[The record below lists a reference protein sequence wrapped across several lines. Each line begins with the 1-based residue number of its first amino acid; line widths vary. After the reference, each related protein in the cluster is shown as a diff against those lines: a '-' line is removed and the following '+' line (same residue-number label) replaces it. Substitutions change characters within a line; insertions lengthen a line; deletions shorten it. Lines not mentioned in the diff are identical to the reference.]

1 MSLRAFVVLPLTP
14 IAAGRAPPY
23 NRPHMYEHA
32 SLANGLRVVTAEM
45 PHTRSATISIYV
57 GAGSRYELDHEAGL
71 SHFLEHM
78 LFKGASRR
86 PTAQEISEAI
96 ESVGGIHNAATDRE
110 ITIYYAKVPH
120 TAAMETIDI
129 LCDMVREPIMD
140 ALELEK
146 ERHVILEELAS
157 IEDNPGEI
165 AGILVDETL
174 WPGQPLGRNIGGTP
188 ETVQSLPLPA
198 VVDYF
203 KAQYVPSNMVLA
215 VAGNVGHEDVLAA
228 AERWLG
234 EMPAAVAGAWHPF
247 QESNGHGRLAVHE
260 KSTEQSHVCL
270 AYPTVSLTH
279 PDRYAVDLLSTILG
293 EGMSSRLFLEL
304 REERA
309 LVYDVHTYPS
319 EFRDAGSLTV
329 YAGCD
334 PGQARTTVEVTLSEI
349 EKLLDDLPEKE
360 LDKGKQM
367 ARGRIQLRMEDTR
380 SVAGWIGSQELL
392 LGEILTVDEVVSRI
406 DAVTRDDLV
415 RVGRELLQPQRA
427 ALAVVGPYADSA
439 PFEGLIG

>member
-1 MSLRAFVVLPLTP
+1 
-14 IAAGRAPPY
+14 
-23 NRPHMYEHA
+23 MYERTV
-32 SLANGLRVVTAEM
+32 LANGLRVVTSEM
-45 PHTRSATISIYV
+45 PHTRSATVSIYV
-57 GAGSRYELDHEAGL
+57 GAGSRYERDEEAGL

-86 PTAQEISEAI
+86 PTAFEISEAI

-110 ITIYYAKVPH
+110 ATIYYAKVPH
-120 TAAMETIDI
+120 TAALETIDI
-129 LCDMVREPIMD
+129 LSDMVREPVMD
-140 ALELEK
+140 AAELEK

-157 IEDNPGEI
+157 IEDSPAEI

-188 ETVQSLPLPA
+188 ESVKALPLSA
-198 VVDYF
+198 VCDYF
-203 KAQYVPSNMVLA
+203 RAQYVPENLVLA
-215 VAGNVGHEDVLAA
+215 VAGNVSHSDAVAA

-234 EMPAAVAGAWHPF
+234 GMVAAVPGAWYPH
-247 QESNGHGRLAVHE
+247 EARENGSRVAVHE
-260 KSTEQSHVCL
+260 KDTEQAHVCL
-270 AYPTVSLTH
+270 AYPTVPLTH
-279 PDRYAVDLLSTILG
+279 PDRYAVDLLSTVLG
-293 EGMSSRLFLEL
+293 EGMSSRLFMEL

-334 PGQARTTVEVTLSEI
+334 PENARTTVELTLAEV
-349 EKLLDDLPEKE
+349 EKLLKDLPTRE
-360 LDKGKQM
+360 LEKGKSM

-392 LGEILTVDEVVSRI
+392 LGEVLTVDEVVARI
-406 DAVTRDDLV
+406 DAVTHDDLM
-415 RVGRELLQPQRA
+415 RVGATYLRPEFA
-427 ALAVVGPYADSA
+427 ALAVVGPYPQRAA
-439 PFEGLIG
+439 FEGLI